1 MYIKY
6 CCDQVKV
13 CKKKLFCRW
22 KIHEACMLSLGSVKQ
37 MVLEAVQAG
46 KVQFDVIAFLES
58 VVLVDMNS
66 NGMYSKIN
74 TL

>member
-1 MYIKY
+1 M
-6 CCDQVKV
+6 
-13 CKKKLFCRW
+13 
-22 KIHEACMLSLGSVKQ
+22 KQ

-66 NGMYSKIN
+66 NGMYSK
-74 TL
+74 TTAL